1 MRRNV
6 ITLALMV
13 SLAAC
18 NLEPPFEQPAPA
30 IPAGWPVKDLTLL
43 ASERNLTSLDH
54 RSLFVDPRL
63 QRIIAQSLAYNQDVR
78 LALANV
84 QAARGL
90 YRVQRSALLPTV
102 TAGGDA
108 SFRYSGGGGS
118 SNSSTGTGT
127 DGTGTGTGTGG
138 TGGGSNSGS
147 SGGGV
152 GANYTVDIGASNF
165 EIDLFGRNRSLS
177 NAALNTY
184 FATESAVR
192 ATRLTVVSDVADIW
206 FTLAADRSLLAIARE
221 TVATAQT
228 SERLTRLRLEG
239 GIAPR
244 TDLRQAQTIR
254 ATAQSDLAN
263 LITIVQQDR
272 NALELLTGSPV
283 RDADLPESIEQVE
296 QSAVPASA
304 GLDSSILLRRPDV
317 VEAEFRLR
325 SANAEIGAARAAFFP
340 RISLTGLAGLA
351 SSGLTSLLSG
361 NAFSAAITPSVSVP
375 IFGGTNRGNLEYV
388 RAQREGSL
396 ATYQRTIQGAF
407 RDVSDALA
415 RRATINEQLAA
426 QRELEAAARDTFNLT
441 TARYRGGISSFL
453 ESLDAQR
460 SLYTARRSLAQT
472 RLLRAQSV
480 VALYRSL
487 GGDPTI

>member
-1 MRRNV
+1 MRKPL
-6 ITLALMV
+6 TAFALIA
-13 SLAAC
+13 SLSAC
-18 NLEPPFEQPAPA
+18 NLEPPFQQPSPV
-30 IPAGWPVKDLTLL
+30 IPAGWPVNDPTLL
-43 ASERNLTSLDH
+43 ASERSLAALDH
-54 RSLFVDPRL
+54 RTVFTDPRL
-63 QRIIAQSLAYNQDVR
+63 QRIIAQSLRNNQDVR

-108 SFRYSGGGGS
+108 SFRYSGGGS
-118 SNSSTGTGT
+118 SNTTSNG
-127 DGTGTGTGTGG
+127 GG
-138 TGGGSNSGS
+138 TGNTPSNGNRE
-147 SGGGV
+147 GV
-152 GANYTVDIGASNF
+152 SANYSVDIGASAF

-177 NAALNTY
+177 NAALNSY
-184 FATESAVR
+184 FGTEAAVR
-192 ATRLTVVSDVADIW
+192 ATRLTLVADVAEAW

-221 TVATAQT
+221 TVVSAQA

-239 GIAPR
+239 GIAAR

-263 LITIVQQDR
+263 LVTLVQQDR
-272 NALELLTGSPV
+272 NALDLLAGSPV
-283 RDADLPESIEQVE
+283 SDADLPDSIEQVE

-325 SANAEIGAARAAFFP
+325 SANAQIGAARAAFFP

-361 NAFSAAITPSVSVP
+361 SAFSAAITPSVSVP
-375 IFGGTNRGNLEYV
+375 VFGGTNRGNLEYV
-388 RAQREGSL
+388 RAQREGAL

-407 RDVSDALA
+407 REVADALA
-415 RRATINEQLAA
+415 RRATINDQLAA
-426 QRELEAAARDTFNLT
+426 QRELEAAARDISNLT
-441 TARYRGGISSFL
+441 TARYRGGIASFL

-460 SLYTARRSLAQT
+460 SLYSARRSLAQT
-472 RLLRAQSV
+472 RLVRAQSV

-487 GGDPTI
+487 GGDTTI